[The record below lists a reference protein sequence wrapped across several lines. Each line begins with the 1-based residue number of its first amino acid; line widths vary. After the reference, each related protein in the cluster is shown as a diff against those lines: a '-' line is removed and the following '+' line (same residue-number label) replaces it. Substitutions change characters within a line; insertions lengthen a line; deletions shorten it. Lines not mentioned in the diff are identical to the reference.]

1 MHCPLRLDYHENLKQ
16 TLFNIKMHR
25 RIGVVIVWLYG
36 KYLETFFIN
45 ATEKDLQGKTLK
57 LDDGNTIEEIF
68 PLDPRFSILSGSQ
81 VIDSY
86 DYPVPAFEEQVK
98 MITPANSATIGVE
111 WWREFW
117 RSQFSCS
124 VAKSFEL
131 GTKARREN
139 FTLHHAFPQ
148 LHSSLVSYTIDA
160 GYAIAYVLD
169 NIDRCKA
176 EQGF

>member
-1 MHCPLRLDYHENLKQ
+1 MHCPLRLDCHENLKQ
-16 TLFNIKMHR
+16 TLFKIKMHR

-36 KYLETFFIN
+36 KYLETFFTN

-68 PLDPRFSILSGSQ
+68 SLDPRFSILSGSQ

-98 MITPANSATIGVE
+98 MITPANSATISVE

-117 RSQFSCS
+117 RSQFNCS
-124 VAKSFEL
+124 VA
-131 GTKARREN
+131 
-139 FTLHHAFPQ
+139 
-148 LHSSLVSYTIDA
+148 
-160 GYAIAYVLD
+160 
-169 NIDRCKA
+169 
-176 EQGF
+176 

>member
-1 MHCPLRLDYHENLKQ
+1 
-16 TLFNIKMHR
+16 MHR

-36 KYLETFFIN
+36 KYLETFFTN

-68 PLDPRFSILSGSQ
+68 SLDPRFSILSGSQ

-98 MITPANSATIGVE
+98 MITPTNSATIGVE

-117 RSQFSCS
+117 RSQFNCS
-124 VAKSFEL
+124 VA
-131 GTKARREN
+131 
-139 FTLHHAFPQ
+139 
-148 LHSSLVSYTIDA
+148 
-160 GYAIAYVLD
+160 
-169 NIDRCKA
+169 
-176 EQGF
+176 